1 MTARRI
7 VLLGP
12 PGSGKGTQ
20 AARLAAW
27 LGVPHISTGDLLRSE
42 VQNRTELGRQAQSF
56 MDRGELVPDHLVAE
70 MIRKRVQGAPG
81 FVLDGFPRNLA
92 QAEILESVTI
102 VERALHFRLDR
113 EEIVRRLSARRV
125 CPRCGRVYNL
135 LSSPPQTDTVC
146 DSCGIALIQRADDT
160 PEVIQRR
167 IDVQYAREI
176 GPVLEFYKKR
186 DVLREVEAKGTI
198 DEVFRAVQQA
208 IQ

>member
-1 MTARRI
+1 M
-7 VLLGP
+7 
-12 PGSGKGTQ
+12 
-20 AARLAAW
+20 
-27 LGVPHISTGDLLRSE
+27 RSE

-70 MIRKRVQGAPG
+70 MIRTRVQGAPG

>member
-42 VQNRTELGRQAQSF
+42 VQNRTELGRQAKSF

-70 MIRKRVQGAPG
+70 MIRTRVQGAPG

>member
-1 MTARRI
+1 
-7 VLLGP
+7 
-12 PGSGKGTQ
+12 
-20 AARLAAW
+20 
-27 LGVPHISTGDLLRSE
+27 
-42 VQNRTELGRQAQSF
+42 
-56 MDRGELVPDHLVAE
+56 
-70 MIRKRVQGAPG
+70 
-81 FVLDGFPRNLA
+81 
-92 QAEILESVTI
+92 
-102 VERALHFRLDR
+102 
-113 EEIVRRLSARRV
+113 
-125 CPRCGRVYNL
+125 
-135 LSSPPQTDTVC
+135 VC

>member
-42 VQNRTELGRQAQSF
+42 VQNRTEFGRQAQSF

-70 MIRKRVQGAPG
+70 MIRTRVQGAPG

>member
-1 MTARRI
+1 MTARRV

-42 VQNRTELGRQAQSF
+42 VQNRTELGRQAQRF

-70 MIRKRVQGAPG
+70 MIRTRVQGAPG

>member
-1 MTARRI
+1 MTARRV

-70 MIRKRVQGAPG
+70 MIRTRVQGAPG